1 MESVSI
7 LMLEDSL
14 LDAEL
19 IKATLRRGGLICRV
33 DRMESRDDFDAALDS
48 GQYDIVLADYV
59 LPSFDGLAALE
70 IARAKCPGVP
80 FIIVSGVMGEEVAV
94 DTLHRGATDYVLKER
109 LERLVP
115 SVRRALE
122 ESLLRR
128 EKERTV
134 AALEASEQRYR
145 MLVDNVKEYALL
157 MTDSSNRIT
166 TWNAGAERLL
176 GYTESEIKGLPPET
190 FFTPED
196 RQSGVFQTTLEA
208 AARDGRAEYE
218 RVLVRRNGT
227 SFWASG
233 TAMAVRHAE
242 GALHG
247 FVHVLRDNSE
257 RKSAEE
263 DRRLLLARAQTA
275 REEAEQRALDL
286 AGANEALEN
295 SNQELEQ
302 FAYAASHDLQEPLR
316 MVNAYAQLLVKKYKG
331 RLDPE
336 ADEFLEFVEKGVARM
351 QSLIQD
357 LLSYSR
363 LSYQAEPECLLVN
376 VNAVVDDLLVYLRE
390 SVRQSGASIT
400 RDDLPQV
407 NGNAEQFHQV
417 FQNLLSNSLK
427 YRNQKPPCIHIAAR
441 RAGDAWQFSVFDNGI
456 GFESRHAER
465 IFGLFKRLHRDEYPG
480 TGVGLAICKRIVEQ
494 RGGRIWAESTPGEGS
509 TFHFTI
515 PAGKAEG

>member
-1 MESVSI
+1 
-7 LMLEDSL
+7 
-14 LDAEL
+14 
-19 IKATLRRGGLICRV
+19 
-33 DRMESRDDFDAALDS
+33 
-48 GQYDIVLADYV
+48 
-59 LPSFDGLAALE
+59 
-70 IARAKCPGVP
+70 
-80 FIIVSGVMGEEVAV
+80 
-94 DTLHRGATDYVLKER
+94 
-109 LERLVP
+109 
-115 SVRRALE
+115 
-122 ESLLRR
+122 
-128 EKERTV
+128 
-134 AALEASEQRYR
+134 
-145 MLVDNVKEYALL
+145 
-157 MTDSSNRIT
+157 
-166 TWNAGAERLL
+166 
-176 GYTESEIKGLPPET
+176 
-190 FFTPED
+190 
-196 RQSGVFQTTLEA
+196 
-208 AARDGRAEYE
+208 
-218 RVLVRRNGT
+218 
-227 SFWASG
+227 
-233 TAMAVRHAE
+233 
-242 GALHG
+242 
-247 FVHVLRDNSE
+247 
-257 RKSAEE
+257 
-263 DRRLLLARAQTA
+263 
-275 REEAEQRALDL
+275 
-286 AGANEALEN
+286 
-295 SNQELEQ
+295 
-302 FAYAASHDLQEPLR
+302 